1 MITFFRT
8 VQNNFSLLKLS
19 LSTIHF
25 VDLGTYIQ
33 DLQGLVMDNTQLN
46 FQLNSSSIS
55 NSFPYKSNPKTLIVK
70 QHHCLSLLSIML
82 PDVYYIKCKIILLYR
97 TNLK

>member
-55 NSFPYKSNPKTLIVK
+55 NSFPYKSNPKTLIEK
-70 QHHCLSLLSIML
+70 QLHCLSLLSIML
-82 PDVYYIKCKIILLYR
+82 SDVYYIKCKIILLYR

>member
-1 MITFFRT
+1 MITFFSA

>member
-55 NSFPYKSNPKTLIVK
+55 NSFPYKSNPKTLIEK
-70 QHHCLSLLSIML
+70 QLHCLSLLSIML
-82 PDVYYIKCKIILLYR
+82 PDVNNKNAKLLCYTEQIIK
-97 TNLK
+97 